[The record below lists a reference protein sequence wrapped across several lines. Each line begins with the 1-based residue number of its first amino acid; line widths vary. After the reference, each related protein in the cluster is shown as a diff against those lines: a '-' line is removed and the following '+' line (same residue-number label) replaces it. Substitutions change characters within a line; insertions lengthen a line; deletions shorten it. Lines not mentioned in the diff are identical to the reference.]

1 MAYNINLSKGD
12 LLTVVEDGTADIS
25 SASVALVGKNFPGYG
40 EYINENFVHMVE
52 NFAGTSP
59 PANQLTGQLWFD
71 TVNNILK
78 VWDSTAWISAGKGN
92 MLNDVTSTTPHYL
105 TFVNS
110 ASGSPDFKVSSNK
123 GIVYTPSTGNFGLG
137 VSTALSKFVV
147 NTNVSTSVA
156 NASPNSGVNVH
167 VHGGNGLAQG
177 ILFDAYG
184 GSVAVGD
191 YATTNASS
199 LILRRSNGLASA
211 PQTVKVNDIIGT
223 LGGQGYNGVAYSTN
237 RVSISYVAT
246 ENWTTT
252 ANGTKIEFRTTA
264 ASASSPSIAL
274 TIQSNG
280 DLVTPGNF
288 TSATVTASNVTA
300 TVANITTITSTTVNA
315 GTVTASA
322 VNATTVSGTLQ
333 TASQTNITNVGTL
346 IGLNVSGSATI
357 SGTMTVTGF
366 IKSAADIT
374 AYYTSDSRLKTKIEK
389 IDNALA
395 KTLSLDGVTFNWN
408 DLAIGKDTTER
419 ESGVLAQQVILA
431 LPEAVAE
438 RENGYLAVRYEK
450 LVPLL
455 IEAIKELKAEVDAL
469 KKSA

>member
-12 LLTVVEDGTADIS
+12 LLAVVEDGTADIS

-40 EYINENFVHMVE
+40 EYINENFVHMIE
-52 NFAGTSP
+52 NFAGTSA
-59 PANQLTGQLWFD
+59 PANQLTGQLWYD
-71 TVNNILK
+71 TTNNVLK
-78 VWDSTAWISAGKGN
+78 VWDATAWISAGKGS
-92 MLNDVTSTTPHYL
+92 MLNDVTSATPHYI
-105 TFVNS
+105 TFVN
-110 ASGSPDFKVSSNK
+110 ASTGSPDLKVSANK
-123 GIVYTPSTGNFGLG
+123 GIVFVPSSGNFGLG
-137 VSTALSKFVV
+137 VSIPASKFVV

-156 NASPNSGVNVH
+156 NASPNSSVNMH

-191 YATTNASS
+191 YSVNNASS
-199 LILRRSNGLASA
+199 LILRRSNGLAST
-211 PQTVKVNDIIGT
+211 PQAVKINDVIGT
-223 LGGQGYNGVAYSTN
+223 LAGQGYNGTAYSTN
-237 RVSISYVAT
+237 RASITYVAT
-246 ENWTTT
+246 ENWAAG
-252 ANGTKIEFRTTA
+252 ANGTKIELRTTA
-264 ASASSPSIAL
+264 TGASSSSVAL

-288 TSATVTASNVTA
+288 TSATVTAANVTA
-300 TVANITTITSTTVNA
+300 TLIAGTITTA
-315 GTVTASA
+315 A
-322 VNATTVSGTLQ
+322 
-333 TASQTNITNVGTL
+333 QTNITSVGTL
-346 IGLNVSGSATI
+346 TGLNVAGSATI
-357 SGTMTVTGF
+357 GGTLTVTGF

-374 AYYTSDSRLKTKIEK
+374 AYYTSDERLKTQVEK

-395 KTLSLDGVTFNWN
+395 KTVSLDGVTFNWN

-419 ESGVLAQQVILA
+419 ESGVLAQQVLLA

-455 IEAIKELKAEVDAL
+455 IEAIKELKSEVDAL

>member
-52 NFAGTSP
+52 NFAGTNA
-59 PANQLTGQLWFD
+59 PANQLTGQLWYD
-71 TVNNILK
+71 TANNVLK
-78 VWDSTAWISAGKGN
+78 VWDATAWISAGKGS
-92 MLNDVTSTTPHYL
+92 MINDVVSATPHYL

-110 ASGSPDFKVSSNK
+110 STGSPDLKVSANK
-123 GIVYTPSTGNFGLG
+123 GIVFVPSSGNFGLG
-137 VSTALSKFVV
+137 VSIPASKFVV

-156 NASPNSGVNVH
+156 NASPNSGVNMH

-191 YATTNASS
+191 YSVNNASS
-199 LILRRSNGLASA
+199 LILRRSNGLAST
-211 PQTVKVNDIIGT
+211 PQAVKINDVIGT
-223 LGGQGYNGVAYSTN
+223 LAGQGYNGTAYSTN
-237 RVSISYVAT
+237 RASITYVAT
-246 ENWTTT
+246 ENWAAG
-252 ANGTKIEFRTTA
+252 ANGTKIELRTTA
-264 ASASSPSIAL
+264 TGASSSSVAL
-274 TIQSNG
+274 TVQSNG

-288 TSATVTASNVTA
+288 TSATVTAANVTA
-300 TVANITTITSTTVNA
+300 TLIAGTLTTAAQTGITS
-315 GTVTASA
+315 
-322 VNATTVSGTLQ
+322 
-333 TASQTNITNVGTL
+333 VGTL
-346 IGLNVSGSATI
+346 TGLNVAGSATI
-357 SGTMTVTGF
+357 SGTLTVTGF

-374 AYYTSDSRLKTKIEK
+374 AYYTSDERLKTQVEK
-389 IDNALA
+389 INNALA
-395 KTLSLDGVTFNWN
+395 KTVSLDGVTFNWN

-419 ESGVLAQQVILA
+419 ESGVLAQQVLLA

>member
-52 NFAGTSP
+52 NFASASA
-59 PANQLTGQLWFD
+59 PANQLTGQLWYD
-71 TVNNILK
+71 TTNGILK
-78 VWDSTAWISAGKGN
+78 IWDSTAWTSAGKGS
-92 MLNDVTSTTPHYL
+92 MLNDVTSATPHYL

-110 ASGSPDFKVSSNK
+110 STGSPELKVSANK
-123 GIVYTPSTGNFGLG
+123 GIVFVPSTGNFGLG
-137 VSTALSKFVV
+137 MSVPPSKFVV
-147 NTNVSTSVA
+147 NTNISTSVA
-156 NASPNSGVNVH
+156 NASPNSGVNMH

-191 YATTNASS
+191 YSVNNASS

-211 PQTVKVNDIIGT
+211 PQTVKINDIIGAVA
-223 LGGQGYNGVAYSTN
+223 GQGYNGTAYSTN
-237 RVSISYVAT
+237 RVSISYIAT
-246 ENWTTT
+246 ENWTTG
-252 ANGTKIEFRTTA
+252 ANGTKIELRTTETG
-264 ASASSPSIAL
+264 ASSSSVAL
-274 TIQSNG
+274 TIQSNR

-288 TSATVTASNVTA
+288 TSATVTTANVTA
-300 TVANITTITSTTVNA
+300 TL
-315 GTVTASA
+315 
-322 VNATTVSGTLQ
+322 VSGTITTAAQ
-333 TASQTNITNVGTL
+333 TGITSVGTL
-346 IGLNVSGSATI
+346 TSLNVAGSATI
-357 SGTMTVTGF
+357 SGTLTVTGF

-374 AYYTSDSRLKTKIEK
+374 AYYTSDERLKTQVEK

-395 KTLSLDGVTFNWN
+395 KTVSLDGVTFNWN
-408 DLAIGKDTTER
+408 DLAIGKDPTQR
-419 ESGVLAQQVILA
+419 ESGVLAQQVLLS

>member
-52 NFAGTSP
+52 NFAGASA
-59 PANQLTGQLWFD
+59 PANQLTGQLWYD
-71 TVNNILK
+71 TTDGILK
-78 VWDSTAWISAGKGN
+78 VWDATAWISAGKGS
-92 MLNDVTSTTPHYL
+92 MLNDVTSATPHYL
-105 TFVNS
+105 TFVN
-110 ASGSPDFKVSSNK
+110 ASTGTPDLKVSANK
-123 GIVYTPSTGNFGLG
+123 GIVFVPNTGNFGLG
-137 VSTALSKFVV
+137 VSIPASKFVV

-156 NASPNSGVNVH
+156 NASPNSGVNMH

-191 YATTNASS
+191 YSVNNASS
-199 LILRRSNGLASA
+199 LILRRSNGLAST
-211 PQTVKVNDIIGT
+211 PQAVKINDVIGT
-223 LGGQGYNGVAYSTN
+223 LAGQGYNGTAYSTN
-237 RVSISYVAT
+237 RASISYIAT
-246 ENWTTT
+246 ENWTTG
-252 ANGTKIEFRTTA
+252 ANGTKIEFRTTTTG
-264 ASASSPSIAL
+264 ASSSSVAL
-274 TIQSNG
+274 TIESNR

-288 TSATVTASNVTA
+288 TSATVTTSNVTA
-300 TVANITTITSTTVNA
+300 TIGTITT
-315 GTVTASA
+315 

-333 TASQTNITNVGTL
+333 TAAQPNVTSVGTL
-346 IGLNVSGSATI
+346 TGLNVAGSATI
-357 SGTMTVTGF
+357 SGTLTVTGF

-374 AYYTSDSRLKTKIEK
+374 AYYTSDERLKTQIEK

-395 KTLSLDGVTFNWN
+395 KTVSLDGITFNWN
-408 DLAIGKDTTER
+408 DLAVDKDTKER
-419 ESGVLAQQVILA
+419 ESGVLAQQVLLA
-431 LPEAVAE
+431 LPEAVTE

>member
-52 NFAGTSP
+52 NFAGTSA
-59 PANQLTGQLWFD
+59 PANQLTGQLWYD
-71 TVNNILK
+71 TADNILK
-78 VWDSTAWISAGKGN
+78 VWNATAWISAGKGS
-92 MLNDVTSTTPHYL
+92 MLNDVVSTTPHYL
-105 TFVNS
+105 TFVN
-110 ASGSPDFKVSSNK
+110 ASTGTPDLKVSSNK
-123 GIVYTPSTGNFGLG
+123 GIVFVPSSGNFGLG
-137 VSTALSKFVV
+137 VSIPASKFVV
-147 NTNVSTSVA
+147 NTNISTSVA

-191 YATTNASS
+191 YSINNASS

-211 PQTVKVNDIIGT
+211 PQTVKINDIIGT
-223 LGGQGYNGVAYSTN
+223 LAGQGYNGTAYSTN
-237 RVSISYVAT
+237 RASISYIAT
-246 ENWTTT
+246 ENWTNS
-252 ANGTKIEFRTTA
+252 ANGSKIEFRTTA
-264 ASASSPSIAL
+264 TGATSSSLAL

-280 DLVTPGNF
+280 DLVTPSNF
-288 TSATVTASNVTA
+288 TSATVTTANVTA
-300 TVANITTITSTTVNA
+300 TIVS
-315 GTVTASA
+315 
-322 VNATTVSGTLQ
+322 ATTVSGTLQ
-333 TASQTNITNVGTL
+333 TAAQPNITSVGSLTSLNVVGATTIGGTL
-346 IGLNVSGSATI
+346 
-357 SGTMTVTGF
+357 TVTGF

-374 AYYTSDSRLKTKIEK
+374 AYYTSDSRLKTNVEKIES
-389 IDNALA
+389 ALG
-395 KTLSLDGVTFNWN
+395 KVTSLDGITFNWN
-408 DLAIGKDTTER
+408 DLAIGKDLNER
-419 ESGVLAQQVILA
+419 EPGLLAQQVQLV

-455 IEAIKELKAEVDAL
+455 VEAIKELKAEVDAL

>member
-52 NFAGTSP
+52 NFAGTSA
-59 PANQLTGQLWFD
+59 PANQLTGQLWYD
-71 TVNNILK
+71 TTNSILK
-78 VWDSTAWISAGKGN
+78 VWDATAWISAGKGS
-92 MLNDVTSTTPHYL
+92 MLNDVTSATPHYL
-105 TFVNS
+105 TFVN
-110 ASGSPDFKVSSNK
+110 ASTGTPDLKVSANK
-123 GIVYTPSTGNFGLG
+123 GIVFVPSTGNFGLG
-137 VSTALSKFVV
+137 VSIPASKFVV

-156 NASPNSGVNVH
+156 NASPNSGVNMH

-191 YATTNASS
+191 YSVNNSSS

-211 PQTVKVNDIIGT
+211 PQSVKINDVIGT
-223 LGGQGYNGVAYSTN
+223 LAGQGYNGTAYTTN
-237 RVSISYVAT
+237 RASISYIAT
-246 ENWTTT
+246 ENWTTG
-252 ANGTKIEFRTTA
+252 ANGTKIEFRTTTTG
-264 ASASSPSIAL
+264 ASSSSVAL

-288 TSATVTASNVTA
+288 TSATVTTANVTA
-300 TVANITTITSTTVNA
+300 TLIAGTITTAAQTGITS
-315 GTVTASA
+315 
-322 VNATTVSGTLQ
+322 
-333 TASQTNITNVGTL
+333 VGTL
-346 IGLNVSGSATI
+346 TGLNVAGSATI
-357 SGTMTVTGF
+357 SGTLTVTGF

-374 AYYTSDSRLKTKIEK
+374 AYYTSDERLKTQVEK

-395 KTLSLDGVTFNWN
+395 KTVSLDGVTFNWN
-408 DLAIGKDTTER
+408 DLAVDKDTTER
-419 ESGVLAQQVILA
+419 ESGVLAQQVLLA
-431 LPEAVAE
+431 LPEAVTE

>member
-52 NFAGTSP
+52 NFAGTNA
-59 PANQLTGQLWFD
+59 PANQLTGQLWYD
-71 TVNNILK
+71 TANNILK
-78 VWDSTAWISAGKGN
+78 VWDATAWISAGKGS
-92 MLNDVTSTTPHYL
+92 MVNDVVSATPHYV
-105 TFVNS
+105 TFVN
-110 ASGSPDFKVSSNK
+110 ASTGSPDLKVSANK
-123 GIVYTPSTGNFGLG
+123 GIVFVPSTGNFGLG
-137 VSTALSKFVV
+137 ISIPTSKFVV

-156 NASPNSGVNVH
+156 NASPNSGVNMH

-191 YATTNASS
+191 YSVNNASS
-199 LILRRSNGLASA
+199 LILRRSNGLAST
-211 PQTVKVNDIIGT
+211 PQSVKINDVIGT
-223 LGGQGYNGVAYSTN
+223 LAGQGYNGTAYTTN
-237 RVSISYVAT
+237 RASISYIAT
-246 ENWTTT
+246 ENWATG
-252 ANGTKIEFRTTA
+252 ANGTKIELRTTA
-264 ASASSPSIAL
+264 TGASSSSIAL
-274 TIQSNG
+274 TVQSNG

-288 TSATVTASNVTA
+288 TSATVTAANVTA
-300 TVANITTITSTTVNA
+300 TLIAGTITTA
-315 GTVTASA
+315 A
-322 VNATTVSGTLQ
+322 
-333 TASQTNITNVGTL
+333 QTNITSVGTL
-346 IGLNVSGSATI
+346 TGLNVAGSATI
-357 SGTMTVTGF
+357 SGTLTVTGF

-374 AYYTSDSRLKTKIEK
+374 AYYTSDSRLKTRVEK

-408 DLAIGKDTTER
+408 DLAIGKDTAER
-419 ESGVLAQQVILA
+419 ESGVLAQQVLLS